1 MKISDLIKLVDK
13 LSVEEIT
20 IIWDDGVAVI
30 SPLYPPSGLHIYDQ
44 YHIEKIMNS
53 DNGRGITVLLK
64 KCRSEVSNNG

>member
-20 IIWDDGVAVI
+20 IIWNDGVAVI
-30 SPLYPPSGLHIYDQ
+30 SPLDPPSGLHIYDK
-44 YHIEKIMNS
+44 YDIEKIWNS
-53 DNGRGITVLLK
+53 ENGRGISVLLN